1 MAQDALDLS
10 GLQTEAINEHTSNI
24 DRVSTLQ
31 MCTMIND
38 EDKTVAES
46 VTACLE
52 DVALAIDLLVPR
64 VRAGGR
70 VIYVGAGT
78 SGRLGILDSSEI
90 LPTFAVPPTQF
101 VGLIA
106 GGDAAIREAQEG
118 AEDSITAGRDDLAA
132 MNLNGGQDS
141 IIGIAASGR
150 TPYVL
155 GALEYAKS
163 LGCLTL
169 GVACVSPSEMGQ
181 SGNLDIMIAPL
192 PGAEVITG
200 STRLKAGTATKL
212 VLNMLSTGTMIKAG
226 KTYGNMMVDL
236 IASNQKLKQ
245 RSRNILRRV
254 SRQCSTMTDQDLD
267 DLLAR
272 CGGRVKVALLV
283 ADKGIS
289 VKESREQL
297 EIAQG
302 VLAKAIATE
311 DKASVKTPLING
323 LKHHRLALCIDGGGS
338 KCAALVGD
346 TSGNLGKAVAGSCN
360 LTDGEFEASV
370 NAIVTAAR
378 EAFGNIPKSTNHIN
392 GINGSA
398 DSQLSSIANHS
409 QSFDSIWIA
418 SAGMDRPGMRERVQA
433 AVAQK
438 LNLNKPIQM
447 RVTND
452 VDLLAAAMARHPEIS
467 SSLVVIAGTGSI
479 AIRYAYSNDDIVP
492 RRVARTGGW
501 GHLLGDE
508 GAGYAIGRQAIRK
521 TLFSLDNIR
530 LARQK
535 SGLSTLE
542 LKIVNIFSKYSSEGN
557 DDALGIDLLSNV
569 LMASDDKSAKSR
581 IAGIAQTILDL
592 AGSGDAEAVG
602 IIAQQVSRFVDNTL
616 TRLLDPQSRGYV
628 DPSRSGLI
636 LSGGVMLHS
645 VYQTIFQLAL
655 AKRNIRFSYTEAVP
669 NAALVGVEHLLASH
683 TLRPL
688 PNCEITNPLL

>member
-1 MAQDALDLS
+1 MAQDVLDLS

-52 DVALAIDLLVPR
+52 DIALAIDMLVPR
-64 VRAGGR
+64 VRVGGR

-106 GGDAAIREAQEG
+106 GGDAAIRQAQEG

-132 MNLNGGQDS
+132 MNLNGEQDS

-192 PGAEVITG
+192 PGAEVVTG

-226 KTYGNMMVDL
+226 KTYGNMMIDL

-254 SRQCSTMTDQDLD
+254 SRRCSTMTDQDLD

-283 ADKGIS
+283 ADKGVS

-297 EIAQG
+297 EMAEG
-302 VLAKAIATE
+302 VLAKVIATE
-311 DKASVKTPLING
+311 DKAPVKTPLING
-323 LKHHRLALCIDGGGS
+323 FKHHRSALCIDGGGS
-338 KCAALVGD
+338 KCAAVVGD
-346 TSGNLGKAVAGSCN
+346 TSGNIGKGVAGPCN
-360 LTDGEFEASV
+360 LRTDGEFEASV
-370 NAIVTAAR
+370 DAVVTAAR
-378 EAFGNIPKSTNHIN
+378 EAFGNIPNSTNHIN
-392 GINGSA
+392 GIN
-398 DSQLSSIANHS
+398 DSTDPHLSFITNHG

-433 AVAQK
+433 AVAQR
-438 LNLNKPIQM
+438 LNLNKSIQM

-452 VDLLAAAMARHPEIS
+452 VDLLAAAMARHPEIP
-467 SSLVVIAGTGSI
+467 SSLVVIAGTCSI
-479 AIRYAYSNDDIVP
+479 AIRYAYNNDDIVP
-492 RRVARTGGW
+492 RRVARAGGW

-521 TLFSLDNIR
+521 TLFSLDNIK

-535 SGLSTLE
+535 SGLSTLG
-542 LKIVNIFSKYSSEGN
+542 LKIVNIFSNYSSKGN
-557 DDALGIDLLSNV
+557 DDALDIDLLSNV
-569 LMASDDKSAKSR
+569 LMASEDKSAKSR

-592 AGSGDAEAVG
+592 AGTGDAEAVG
-602 IIAQQVSRFVDNTL
+602 IIAQQVSRFVDHTL
-616 TRLLDPQSRGYV
+616 TRLLDPQSHGYV
-628 DPSRSGLI
+628 DPSKCGLI

-669 NAALVGVEHLLASH
+669 NAAMVGVEYLLASH

-688 PNCEITNPLL
+688 QNGVS